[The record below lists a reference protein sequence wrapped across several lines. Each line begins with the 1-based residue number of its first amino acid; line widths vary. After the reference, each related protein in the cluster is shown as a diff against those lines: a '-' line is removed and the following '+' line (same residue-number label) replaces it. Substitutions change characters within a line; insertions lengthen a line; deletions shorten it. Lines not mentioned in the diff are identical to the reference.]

1 MSRNVT
7 SVRSP
12 TVEVEAAS
20 PVQRMAA
27 PRYRR
32 VLGVDR
38 SRLLQYATLA
48 VLALLVVAPIAPILF
63 QSMID
68 RPLYEAGKIFT
79 LGNFTALFTEAG
91 FGEVVV
97 NTAVLAVLTTVLT
110 LVIAVPMAVL
120 VVRTKLPFGQVLGS
134 SMQWPFYISSLILG
148 FGWIT
153 MYGPAG
159 FISVQVRDLVG
170 FVPWNL
176 YSLPGMALTE
186 AVALAPIAYVF
197 CANALRQADS
207 ALESAAQVCGA
218 RPLRI
223 LLTVVVPM
231 LRPPVV
237 YATILTFSTAIES
250 LSVPLLYGAPTNIRV
265 FSTFLYANGLESIQP
280 DYGVLGAASMIIL
293 AVTIGLVFLQARVL
307 RKAQRFISV
316 RGKATRPR
324 RLELGWVKWVGAV
337 LVTVY
342 VVFGAAVPILGLV
355 FRSFTLIFT
364 PLQNPFRTLTL
375 DNYARLFSFDD
386 YVRSITNSLVVAAV
400 GAVVVSALALVAV
413 IVARRSTFRFRRAVE
428 YLAFAPQAIPGII
441 VGIGFFWAFALLPGG
456 GLLGSL
462 LQGTLV
468 AVIIVF
474 GFGAVPTAFSSIAS
488 SITQIGSELDNAAR
502 TSGADWL
509 GAFARIL
516 WRLLVPAFVGA
527 MILTFVALLKAYAS
541 ALFIA
546 SPDSEVIGTTML
558 VLWTEGQTGSVA
570 ALATL
575 QIAITAAVV
584 AMAGR
589 FMKGHAHA

>member
-1 MSRNVT
+1 MSQNVT
-7 SVRSP
+7 SVRP
-12 TVEVEAAS
+12 TGEVEVAS
-20 PVQRMAA
+20 PVRRMVA

-63 QSMID
+63 QSVID

-120 VVRTKLPFGQVLGS
+120 VVRTKLPFGQVLGL

-218 RPLRI
+218 RPMRI

-250 LSVPLLYGAPTNIRV
+250 LSVPLLYGAPVNIRV
-265 FSTFLYANGLESIQP
+265 FSTFLYTNGLESIRP

-364 PLQNPFRTLTL
+364 PLQNPLRTLTL

-400 GAVVVSALALVAV
+400 GAVAVSALALVAV

-441 VGIGFFWAFALLPGG
+441 VGIGFFWAFALLPGS
-456 GLLGSL
+456 GLLGSV

-516 WRLLVPAFVGA
+516 WRLLIPAFVGA

-575 QIAITAAVV
+575 QIVITAAVV
-584 AMAGR
+584 AVAGR